1 MGARAGFA
9 PRRPPC
15 ALPPT
20 SGPSRPAASWHQW
33 PPRSARPPVRL
44 SGSSRPSAMSSP
56 ATGPIVPIR
65 ANRTVSTDTHGR
77 SSDQHHDDDLHKR
90 CMTECSRSLSSWSC
104 PPAARRARPG
114 LDGWLGGTGGG
125 AGISA
130 VRPNRPPAWLAVR
143 LARPLPP
150 PSGPPAWRP
159 VCRRPPGRSR
169 LLVRGFLGSAVV
181 AHSQQRAVFA
191 GGLHG
196 AVRRGRMPQ
205 DVSDGLA
212 QHRRQY
218 RARPSGSGLAPS
230 HSCSGGGRGWGYG
243 CRVGGGGW

>member
-150 PSGPPAWRP
+150 PSGPARMAACLPAASGTEPSISSR
-159 VCRRPPGRSR
+159 VFGERRRCSLAAACRFRWWPSWCSASRSN
-169 LLVRGFLGSAVV
+169 A
-181 AHSQQRAVFA
+181 
-191 GGLHG
+191 
-196 AVRRGRMPQ
+196 
-205 DVSDGLA
+205 
-212 QHRRQY
+212 
-218 RARPSGSGLAPS
+218 AR
-230 HSCSGGGRGWGYG
+230 C
-243 CRVGGGGW
+243 